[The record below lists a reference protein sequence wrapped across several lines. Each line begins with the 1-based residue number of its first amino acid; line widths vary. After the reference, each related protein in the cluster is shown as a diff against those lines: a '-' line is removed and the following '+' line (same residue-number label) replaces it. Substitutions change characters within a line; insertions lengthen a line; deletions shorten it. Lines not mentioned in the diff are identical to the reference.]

1 MKKPL
6 KGSEKNSLKLLVFS
20 LILLLL
26 PIYLYGTAQLPL
38 RGEEANRILV
48 AYEMHYFGDYFN
60 PTHLGKPYYLKPP
73 LFNWVIILFSDLF
86 GWKVE
91 TARLVS
97 VVASFLTVLLVYLF
111 VKKLLKNE
119 LIALLSAVVLLTLGD
134 LALFYGF
141 LAEIDA
147 FHMFLFALL
156 SFVVFKLLHEGKIEL
171 AFLAAGFLGGLIFLT
186 KGFPVVYH
194 LPVIVFL
201 LFWYFSRLREFL
213 TTKPFWA
220 IVGASIPLGV
230 WLWKVKAPLVYLKAL
245 WRESFNRTPL
255 AEKHGFFKHLLVYP
269 LLNFRQMMPYSL
281 FLPKL
286 EIKIFS
292 SLPRETLLLA
302 ALIGLNYLPYWVSPG
317 GEGRYI
323 LIVFPFIAVVLAWG
337 LKNFLLKELN
347 GKLSLLPAFFLLALW
362 GICAF
367 LLVLNGD
374 YFSQYSPLWI
384 SVMFLPLGFLIFAF
398 SFGSLRKLI
407 TFTVLLIAI
416 LKLGYINY
424 YAPWRA
430 DKYPE
435 REIAL
440 TFSKILPKHAVIQ
453 YLPQHIDM
461 ALCAYLDLFT
471 RGIVL
476 KKEGNFFITR
486 EEGPFPKG
494 EYKILKVYKGWV
506 LGRKEK
512 TEQG

>member
-1 MKKPL
+1 
-6 KGSEKNSLKLLVFS
+6 
-20 LILLLL
+20 
-26 PIYLYGTAQLPL
+26 
-38 RGEEANRILV
+38 
-48 AYEMHYFGDYFN
+48 
-60 PTHLGKPYYLKPP
+60 
-73 LFNWVIILFSDLF
+73 
-86 GWKVE
+86 
-91 TARLVS
+91 
-97 VVASFLTVLLVYLF
+97 
-111 VKKLLKNE
+111 
-119 LIALLSAVVLLTLGD
+119 
-134 LALFYGF
+134 
-141 LAEIDA
+141 
-147 FHMFLFALL
+147 
-156 SFVVFKLLHEGKIEL
+156 
-171 AFLAAGFLGGLIFLT
+171 
-186 KGFPVVYH
+186 
-194 LPVIVFL
+194 
-201 LFWYFSRLREFL
+201 
-213 TTKPFWA
+213 
-220 IVGASIPLGV
+220 
-230 WLWKVKAPLVYLKAL
+230 
-245 WRESFNRTPL
+245 
-255 AEKHGFFKHLLVYP
+255 
-269 LLNFRQMMPYSL
+269 MMPYSL

-286 EIKIFS
+286 EIKTFS
-292 SLPRETLLLA
+292 FLPRETLLLA
-302 ALIGLNYLPYWVSPG
+302 ALIGLNYLPYWISPG

-398 SFGSLRKLI
+398 SFGSSRKLI